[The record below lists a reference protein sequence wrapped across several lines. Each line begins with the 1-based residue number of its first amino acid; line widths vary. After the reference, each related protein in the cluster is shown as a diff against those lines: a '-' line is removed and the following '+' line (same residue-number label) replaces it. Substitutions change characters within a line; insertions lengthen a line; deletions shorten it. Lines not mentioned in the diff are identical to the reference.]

1 MNRLEQFIRA
11 RAAETYAEPLSAGHT
26 NITEQMMPLV
36 MKHVH
41 FGPVLD
47 VGCGQGPALKLF
59 KETGRDAI
67 GIALSP
73 EDVNACAEAGY
84 NVEFM
89 DQNDMPDGWT
99 GKFALVWARHVLEH
113 SVIPFFTL
121 TEFARVL
128 APGGV
133 LYAEMPAPGTAAR
146 HEFNNPNH
154 YSVLTSDAWVGLIVR
169 SGFTIIEA
177 REIGIETGVGPDKYF
192 SYVCRKI

>member
-1 MNRLEQFIRA
+1 MTRLEQFIRA

-47 VGCGQGPALKLF
+47 VGCGQGPALKVF
-59 KETGRDAI
+59 KELDRDAI

-133 LYAEMPAPGTAAR
+133 LYAEMPAPDTSCNHSENR
-146 HEFNNPNH
+146 NH
-154 YSVLTSDAWVGLIVR
+154 YSVLGLNAWLSLIRR
-169 SGFTIIEA
+169 SGFEPIEA
-177 REIGIETGVGPDKYF
+177 RDINFVTGAGPDTYF
-192 SYVCRKI
+192 SIIAIKK